1 MTLKCRSYDLWSAV
15 WLRSSPYGAGSR
27 AMTLRAQA
35 GAVADA
41 AARLRVGADPE
52 AAAAWSGAL
61 ESLRSASITFEWV
74 GPGWI

>member
-1 MTLKCRSYDLWSAV
+1 
-15 WLRSSPYGAGSR
+15 
-27 AMTLRAQA
+27 MTLRAQA